1 MTALLEARNV
11 SKVYSSGA
19 FNRKT
24 TTTALDRFSLI
35 IDDVNPSVTVVAG
48 ESGSGKS
55 TLAHLLLGMINPSA
69 GEIYYRGKAMTEMS
83 DDEHQVFRREV
94 QAVFQDP
101 FEAYNPFH
109 KVDRVLFTPLR
120 KFGMGSSDKERRQM
134 ISEAMEMV
142 GLHPEDTL
150 GRYPH
155 QLSGG
160 QRQRIMVARAL
171 VLKPRIIIA
180 DEPVSM
186 VDASLRAT
194 ILESLLRL
202 NQELG
207 ISLIY
212 ITHDLTT
219 AYQVGDNIIILYR
232 GDVAELGDVDLV
244 IKQPQHPYT
253 RLLVDS
259 IPVADPG
266 QRWGKVGD
274 ILATDDENDVT
285 TAGCKFVGRCA
296 YAMPICSTKPVP
308 AYRTD
313 SQRAV
318 ACYLYENA
326 PSMAP
331 AELPQILTQ
340 TAVSNRNGLRN
351 KELP

>member
-1 MTALLEARNV
+1 M
-11 SKVYSSGA
+11 S
-19 FNRKT
+19 
-24 TTTALDRFSLI
+24 
-35 IDDVNPSVTVVAG
+35 
-48 ESGSGKS
+48 
-55 TLAHLLLGMINPSA
+55 
-69 GEIYYRGKAMTEMS
+69 EMS
-83 DDEHQVFRREV
+83 GDEHDVFRREV

-142 GLHPEDTL
+142 GLHPDDTL

-202 NQELG
+202 NRELG

-219 AYQVGDNIIILYR
+219 AYQVGDNIIVLYR
-232 GDVAELGDVDLV
+232 GDVAELGDVDMV

-259 IPVADPG
+259 IPIADPG
-266 QRWGKVGD
+266 QRWGKAGD
-274 ILATDDENDVT
+274 ILATDDENDVI
-285 TAGCKFVGRCA
+285 TAGCKFVGRCTH
-296 YAMPICSTKPVP
+296 AMPICSANPVP
-308 AYRTD
+308 VFRTD
-313 SQRAV
+313 ARRAV
-318 ACYLYENA
+318 ACYLYDNR
-326 PSMAP
+326 P
-331 AELPQILTQ
+331 AMTPVELPQMLMQ
-340 TAVSNRNGLRN
+340 TAVSNRTGT
-351 KELP
+351 P